1 MATPVTGP
9 SVITRRGVLAAA
21 AGTLLLGACGRDGE
35 RENVV
40 TRPTPGHEL
49 VVGATL
55 ELTGPGAA
63 LGVLQ
68 QRALDI
74 SVAALNEKG
83 VAVGN
88 QRRSVRVEVLDNRSD
103 PRLAARQ
110 ATELG
115 RRDDVHALLGATLA
129 ETSMSVIGVAQKLRL
144 PFVSLAFGD
153 SIAVPLAQ
161 RAFIYKVTPDA
172 GDVARR
178 LAQLMSA
185 EGLRRVVL
193 LAEDGLHGDSGV
205 RAMRGALRTAEVGL
219 ARTVRLPTGKD
230 GVARAAERA
239 VAAGADGVVVW
250 ATAPNSGAAARA
262 LRAAGHDGELFFDA
276 GAVADDT
283 LDAPNLPAVEGSY
296 AVHPSS
302 LGGSTIANNSSAAGR
317 AYRDLVSAYIRT
329 HGAYRGFAPYASDAL
344 LLISTA
350 ARMAD
355 SVDRGRLRAYLQNQ
369 VTDGMAGM
377 YSFTPIRHSGMDRH
391 SLGVYRV
398 DGGAWNRLS

>member
-9 SVITRRGVLAAA
+9 SVLTRRGVLAAA
-21 AGTLLLGACGRDGE
+21 AGTLLLGACGREGR
-35 RENVV
+35 REEAVI
-40 TRPTPGHEL
+40 RPTPGHEL

-55 ELTGPGAA
+55 ELSGPGAA
-63 LGVLQ
+63 LGVAQ
-68 QRALDI
+68 ERALAI
-74 SVAALNEKG
+74 SAAALNDKG
-83 VAVGN
+83 VPVGN
-88 QRRSVRVEVLDNRSD
+88 LRRRVRLEVLDNGSD
-103 PRLAARQ
+103 PQLAARQ

-153 SIAVPLAQ
+153 SISVPLAQ
-161 RAFIYKVTPDA
+161 RAFIYKVTPEA

-178 LAQLMSA
+178 LAQLIDA

-193 LAEDGLHGDSGV
+193 LAENGLHGDSGV
-205 RAMRGALRTAEVGL
+205 RAMTGALRTAGVDL
-219 ARTVRLPTGKD
+219 ARTVRLPASD
-230 GVARAAERA
+230 EGVARAAEQA
-239 VAAGADGVVVW
+239 VAARAEAVVVW
-250 ATAPNSGAAARA
+250 ATAPSSGAAARA
-262 LRAAGHDGELFFDA
+262 LRGAGHRGELFFDA
-276 GAVADDT
+276 GAVAEET
-283 LDAPNLPAVEGSY
+283 LESHNLPAVEGSY

-302 LGGSTIANNSSAAGR
+302 LGGSTVANSSAAGR
-317 AYRDLVSAYIRT
+317 AYRDLVSAYIRQ

-350 ARMAD
+350 AQLAD

-377 YSFTPIRHSGMDRH
+377 YSFTPIRHSGMERH

-398 DGGAWNRLS
+398 DNGAWNRLS

>member
-1 MATPVTGP
+1 M
-9 SVITRRGVLAAA
+9 
-21 AGTLLLGACGRDGE
+21 
-35 RENVV
+35 
-40 TRPTPGHEL
+40 
-49 VVGATL
+49 
-55 ELTGPGAA
+55 
-63 LGVLQ
+63 LQ

-239 VAAGADGVVVW
+239 VAADADGVVVW
-250 ATAPNSGAAARA
+250 ATAPNSGAAARRCA
-262 LRAAGHDGELFFDA
+262 PPGTTASCSSTPGRWPTTPWTPRTCPPSRVPTRSTRPRWAAPQSP
-276 GAVADDT
+276 T
-283 LDAPNLPAVEGSY
+283 
-296 AVHPSS
+296 
-302 LGGSTIANNSSAAGR
+302 
-317 AYRDLVSAYIRT
+317 
-329 HGAYRGFAPYASDAL
+329 
-344 LLISTA
+344 TA
-350 ARMAD
+350 APPGAPTATSSRRTSARTAPTVG
-355 SVDRGRLRAYLQNQ
+355 SPR
-369 VTDGMAGM
+369 
-377 YSFTPIRHSGMDRH
+377 TPRTPCC
-391 SLGVYRV
+391 
-398 DGGAWNRLS
+398 

>member
-1 MATPVTGP
+1 M
-9 SVITRRGVLAAA
+9 ITRRGVLAAA
-21 AGTLLLGACGRDGE
+21 AGTLLLSACGREDE
-35 RENVV
+35 RDAAV

-49 VVGATL
+49 VIGATL
-55 ELTGPGAA
+55 ELSGSGAA
-63 LGVLQ
+63 LGVAQ
-68 QRALDI
+68 ERALAI
-74 SVAALNEKG
+74 SAATLNEKG

-88 QRRSVRVEVLDNRSD
+88 LRRQVRLEVLDNRSD

-115 RRDDVHALLGATLA
+115 RRDDVHALLGTTLA
-129 ETSMSVIGVAQKLRL
+129 ETAMSVIGAAQKLRL

-178 LAQLMSA
+178 LAQLVAA

-193 LAEDGLHGDSGV
+193 LAETGLHGDSGV
-205 RAMRGALRTAEVGL
+205 RAMTGALRTAEVGL
-219 ARTVRLPTGKD
+219 ARTVRLPASEG
-230 GVARAAERA
+230 GAAGAAEQA
-239 VAAGADGVVVW
+239 VAAQADGVVVW
-250 ATAPNSGAAARA
+250 ATAPRSGAAARA
-262 LRAAGHDGELFFDA
+262 LREAGHRGELFFDA
-276 GAVADDT
+276 GAVAEET
-283 LDAPNLPAVEGSY
+283 LESHNLRAVEGSY

-302 LGGSTIANNSSAAGR
+302 LGGSTIANSSATGR
-317 AYRDLVSAYIRT
+317 AHRNLVSEYIRR
-329 HGAYRGFAPYASDAL
+329 HGAYSGFAPYASDAL
-344 LLISTA
+344 LLITTA
-350 ARMAD
+350 ARLAD

-377 YSFTPIRHSGMDRH
+377 YSFTPIRHSGMERH

-398 DGGAWNRLS
+398 DGGVWNRLS

>member
-1 MATPVTGP
+1 MATPLTNPCV
-9 SVITRRGVLAAA
+9 VTRRGVLAAA
-21 AGTLLLGACGRDGE
+21 AGTLLLGACGRDGG
-35 RENVV
+35 RENAV

-55 ELTGPGAA
+55 ELSGPGAA

-68 QRALDI
+68 QRALAI
-74 SVAALNEKG
+74 SAAALNEKG

-88 QRRSVRVEVLDNRSD
+88 LRRTVRVEVLDNRSN
-103 PRLAARQ
+103 PRLAAQQ

-161 RAFIYKVTPDA
+161 RAFVYKVTPDA

-178 LAQLMSA
+178 LAQLVSA
-185 EGLRRVVL
+185 EGLRQVVL

-219 ARTVRLPTGKD
+219 ARTVRLPTGKA
-230 GVARAAERA
+230 GLARAAEQA
-239 VAAGADGVVVW
+239 VAARADGAVVW
-250 ATAPNSGAAARA
+250 ATAPTSGAAARA

-276 GAVADDT
+276 GAVAEET
-283 LDAPNLPAVEGSY
+283 LETANLAAVEGAY

-302 LGGSTIANNSSAAGR
+302 LGGSTIANSSATGR
-317 AYRDLVSAYIRT
+317 AYRDLVSAYIRA
-329 HGAYRGFAPYASDAL
+329 HGSYRGFAPYASDAL

-350 ARMAD
+350 ARLAD

-369 VTDGMAGM
+369 VTDGLAGM

-398 DGGAWNRLS
+398 DGGAWNRFS